1 MASFF
6 SFQVLFSFSEII
18 SCEILLIVWILIN
31 TQLLDGYARLSR
43 KEGTGNRKQ
52 SNMADSTALFELES
66 FAIKKV
72 GTFDELAVDTD

>member
-1 MASFF
+1 MYLPQPRSGAKVSRTP
-6 SFQVLFSFSEII
+6 LRLKYLGKG
-18 SCEILLIVWILIN
+18 LLI
-31 TQLLDGYARLSR
+31 DGYARLSR